1 MSDKAKRK
9 RRIRINLILLTLTDS
24 MFIYLSGLIDVIY
37 AEKTIFSTPSPKFQF
52 LIISSLLSLSRMTI
66 SVNPESK
73 SIFSSSSTGTD
84 PVIQPL

>member
-1 MSDKAKRK
+1 
-9 RRIRINLILLTLTDS
+9 
-24 MFIYLSGLIDVIY
+24 
-37 AEKTIFSTPSPKFQF
+37 
-52 LIISSLLSLSRMTI
+52 MTI